1 MMSLSQKWTMTLE
14 ALIADFASV
23 DNCPAVA
30 IEGVSLDSRQVQP
43 GDLFVAVKVLIQMV
57 LSTYP
62 KRLSR
67 VRLQCWLKKISK

>member
-43 GDLFVAVKVLIQMV
+43 GRSVCCC
-57 LSTYP
+57 
-62 KRLSR
+62 KR
-67 VRLQCWLKKISK
+67 C